1 MSPHSSLAEVSA
13 RQRSVSAQQVEPAEY
28 KPQRAYRTMVARVQR
43 LSPNFL
49 RFTLQDDALRHF
61 YTGGLDQRIKL
72 LLPRPDGTLPDLGL
86 FDEPA
91 PDTMVW
97 YNAWRQLPDA
107 ERNPLRTYTVRSIR
121 PREDQIDVDFV
132 VHGTEGPASAWAMRA
147 EVGDELVIIGPDGR
161 SAKAGGGIEFNPG
174 TARDILLAG
183 DETAVPA
190 ICAILEMLPERIHGE
205 AYLEIPTRADALDVV
220 NRSGVE
226 IYWLPRD
233 GAERGEPLTK
243 AVQNWGRRRAE
254 IFAQRRSSWQPSREP
269 VGAPSG
275 AESFTE
281 LNDGDLLW
289 EVADADGFR
298 EYAWLAGEA
307 GVITGLRRHL
317 VKDIGLS
324 RKQVSFMGYWKQG
337 RAGA

>member
-1 MSPHSSLAEVSA
+1 MSLRSSLAA
-13 RQRSVSAQQVEPAEY
+13 PAGPGSIDPATLN
-28 KPQRAYRTMVARVQR
+28 PQRAYSTVVTEIQR
-43 LSPNFL
+43 LSPNYL
-49 RFTLQDDALRHF
+49 RFTLQDEELRHF
-61 YTGGLDQRIKL
+61 HTGGLDQRIKL
-72 LLPRPDGTLPDLGL
+72 LLPRADGTLPELGL
-86 FDEPA
+86 FEQPQ
-91 PDTMVW
+91 PEMMQW
-97 YNAWRQLPDA
+97 YTTWRELPEA
-107 ERNPLRTYTVRSIR
+107 QRNPIRTYTVRAIR
-121 PREDQIDVDFV
+121 PREHQIDVDFV

-161 SAKAGGGIEFNPG
+161 SARAGGGIEFNPH

-226 IYWLPRD
+226 IYWLPRE
-233 GAERGEPLTK
+233 GAARGQPLTS

-254 IFAQRRSSWQPSREP
+254 IFAQRRSSWQPARGEP

-275 AESFTE
+275 AEDLAE
-281 LNDGDLLW
+281 LAEGDLLW
-289 EVADADGFR
+289 EVGDADGFR

-337 RAGA
+337 RAS

>member
-1 MSPHSSLAEVSA
+1 MILRSSLAEAAPRSTTAGVSA
-13 RQRSVSAQQVEPAEY
+13 EPT
-28 KPQRAYRTMVARVQR
+28 PQRAYRTVVARVQR

-49 RFTLQDDALRHF
+49 RFTLQDEALRHF

-72 LLPRPDGTLPDLGL
+72 LLPRADGTLPELGL
-86 FDEPA
+86 FDEPQPEA
-91 PDTMVW
+91 VTW
-97 YNAWRQLPDA
+97 YTAWRQLPDA
-107 ERNPLRTYTVRSIR
+107 ERNPIRTYTARSIR
-121 PREDQIDVDFV
+121 PRQDQIDVDFV
-132 VHGTEGPASAWAMRA
+132 VHGTEGPASAWAVQA

-161 SAKAGGGIEFNPG
+161 SSKAGGGIEFNPG

-226 IYWLPRD
+226 IYWLPRE
-233 GAERGEPLTK
+233 GADRGEPLTR

-254 IFAQRRSSWQPSREP
+254 IFAQRRSSWQPSRGEP

-275 AESFTE
+275 AEE
-281 LNDGDLLW
+281 LGEIAEGDLLW

-317 VKDIGLS
+317 VKDVGLS
-324 RKQVSFMGYWKQG
+324 RKQVSFMGYWKHG